1 MLNQQYLKFGI
12 ACGIFFAIGWI
23 GVRHFFE
30 GELTGST
37 LIGGLISFIVIILT
51 SLFMGYKN
59 KKRD

>member
-1 MLNQQYLKFGI
+1 MPLVGLVSDI
-12 ACGIFFAIGWI
+12 
-23 GVRHFFE
+23 FFE